1 MMATAAATTTYP
13 VRDAQRDLMRDLPRD
28 RLFATRALSLALAA
42 PLSDADASAQSTP
55 DASPAKWHLA
65 HTTWFFETF
74 VLSTV
79 PGYRVFDDRFGF
91 LFNSY
96 YDAVGARH
104 ARAER
109 GVLTR
114 PTLRAVLDWRDHVDA
129 ALDTVWGRLDRPA
142 RDLIDLGI
150 AHEQQ
155 HQELLLTDI
164 LHLFSRN
171 PLLPAVY
178 DAAPSPGVPPDR
190 GDTFHHGG
198 VHPVGR
204 NGDGFA
210 FDCEGPPHDILLQPY
225 RLANACV
232 TNGDWAEFIADGGY
246 RRSSLWL
253 SDGWA
258 WVQREGIA
266 APLYWD
272 HTGGQFTPCGVA
284 PRNLDAP
291 VTHISHYEADA
302 FATWAGA
309 RLPTEF
315 EWEAA
320 AQGDDPIGGN
330 QLDGPGWIT
339 PRGGSGLFGDVWCW
353 TASAFL
359 PYPRFRPASGA
370 VGEYNGKFM
379 SGQMVLRGAS
389 CATPRGHSRLS
400 LRNFFQPHHRWQFS
414 GLRLAK
420 DV

>member
-129 ALDTVWGRLDRPA
+129 ALDTVWGRLDGPA

-204 NGDGFA
+204 HGDGFA

-400 LRNFFQPHHRWQFS
+400 VRNFFQPHHRWQFS

>member
-204 NGDGFA
+204 HGDGFA